1 MNFSDDFLMT
11 CGDEPG
17 FLNFLDKIERSA
29 EWKNYPTNS
38 LRVIAGEEEPEVY
51 EKIKDTPEKEG
62 IIKDTLANS
71 GLFLCLDGAYY
82 PMGMTTMKTIES
94 RARISGSALLDVSK
108 GKLARILNDCLDVT
122 KGKALIRIHEG
133 KIRAVHGGD
142 PSDYSVLPMPELFEV
157 VSIYVSENYD
167 RADFSSGMFSHSLVS
182 ASWELEEK
190 ELLDTYRGLLLQYG
204 LKADNVLSAQ
214 IRVQTSDVGV
224 SGANIYYSLLLG
236 TEKKPLV
243 LGNPLKLE
251 HTNNASIEDFSQNIG
266 QVFARYQEA
275 IGDLSKLFHV
285 YVSYPANVMASVMIK
300 AGISKALTVQT
311 VEQFKASHG
320 SGVCNGYEVYCGICE
335 SIFLAQS
342 NGMGAK
348 ALTDLEEMVS
358 RCLTYRFHEY
368 DIPGAILY

>member
-167 RADFSSGMFSHSLVS
+167 RAVFSSGMFSHSLVS

-214 IRVQTSDVGV
+214 IRVQTSDGGV

>member
-1 MNFSDDFLMT
+1 MNFADDFSVVYSNEHEFFRL
-11 CGDEPG
+11 
-17 FLNFLDKIERSA
+17 LDRIEYGA
-29 EWKNYPTNS
+29 EWQNHPTNS
-38 LRVIAGEEEPEVY
+38 LRVIAGEEEPGVC
-51 EKIKDTPEKEG
+51 EKIKDTDEKEE
-62 IIKDTLANS
+62 IIKDTMKNS
-71 GLFLCLDGAYY
+71 GLFLCLEGSYY
-82 PMGMTTMKTIES
+82 PVGLTTMKTIES
-94 RARISGSALLDVSK
+94 RARISGSALWNLSK

-133 KIRAVHGGD
+133 KVRAVHGGD
-142 PSDYSVLPMPELFEV
+142 PSDYSVLSMPELFEV
-157 VSIYVSENYD
+157 ASIYVSENYD
-167 RADFSSGMFSHSLVS
+167 KAIFRSGMFSHSLVT

-204 LKADNVLSAQ
+204 LQADNVLSAQ
-214 IRVQTSDVGV
+214 VRIQTSDVGV

-236 TEKKPLV
+236 EEKKPLV

-266 QVFARYQEA
+266 QVFARYREA
-275 IGDLSKLFHV
+275 ISDLSKLFSV
-285 YVSYPANVMASVMIK
+285 YVSYPANVMASIMVK
-300 AGISKALTVQT
+300 AGISKALTAQT
-311 VEQFKASHG
+311 VEQFKVSHG
-320 SGVCNGYEVYCGICE
+320 PGVCNGYEVYCGICE

>member
-1 MNFSDDFLMT
+1 MNFSDEFLMT

-167 RADFSSGMFSHSLVS
+167 RAVFSSGMFSHSLVS

>member
-1 MNFSDDFLMT
+1 MFRRTMT
-11 CGDEPG
+11 
-17 FLNFLDKIERSA
+17 
-29 EWKNYPTNS
+29 
-38 LRVIAGEEEPEVY
+38 
-51 EKIKDTPEKEG
+51 
-62 IIKDTLANS
+62 
-71 GLFLCLDGAYY
+71 GLSFQAAC
-82 PMGMTTMKTIES
+82 
-94 RARISGSALLDVSK
+94 
-108 GKLARILNDCLDVT
+108 
-122 KGKALIRIHEG
+122 
-133 KIRAVHGGD
+133 
-142 PSDYSVLPMPELFEV
+142 
-157 VSIYVSENYD
+157 
-167 RADFSSGMFSHSLVS
+167 FSHSLVS

>member
-167 RADFSSGMFSHSLVS
+167 RAVFSSGMFSHSLVS

-251 HTNNASIEDFSQNIG
+251 HTNNASIEYFSQNIG